1 MQKFIKFTKNSAA
14 IGSAV
19 FLAACGGGGSTPTAT
34 DTSVVYLSGFT
45 SNALTTEN
53 GRMGRYSGGPAD
65 GWNCTNSGTYCDGVR
80 ESATRYYAYYAYPT
94 SGVQQDLYSGI
105 FIQAP
110 GISANDIAV
119 PATLAGVSAANKT
132 KLNFKLGQNAEWYR
146 SSEKNFG
153 VLLTMSTKYSVK
165 DDNSAANCRIKL
177 WQVVTPSAQADTAYS
192 INLSDFRIIES
203 CGNPSLTT
211 AQILSSQTVVQLDF
225 QANAGGAR
233 IAATGSQAREGANTT
248 VTNDNADGFTA
259 TTISV
264 VAPITFN

>member
-19 FLAACGGGGSTPTAT
+19 LLAACGGGGSTPT
-34 DTSVVYLSGFT
+34 DTTVVYLSGFT
-45 SNALTTEN
+45 SDALTAQN

-65 GWNCTNSGTYCDGVR
+65 NWNCTNNANNENTFCAGVK

-110 GISANDIAV
+110 GISANDIAA
-119 PATLAGVSAANKT
+119 PATLTGVSAANKT
-132 KLNFKLGQNAEWYR
+132 KLNFKLGQNAEWHR

-153 VLLTMSTKYSVK
+153 VLLTMSTQYVV
-165 DDNSAANCRIKL
+165 NSANCRIKL
-177 WQVVTPSAQADTAYS
+177 WQVVTPTAQADTAYS

-203 CGNPSLTT
+203 CGNSSITT
-211 AQILSSQTVVQLDF
+211 AQVLANQTVVQLDF

-233 IAATGSQAREGANTT
+233 IAATGSQAREGANTS
-248 VTNDNADGFTA
+248 VTNDLGDGFTA

>member
-1 MQKFIKFTKNSAA
+1 MQKIIKFTKNSAA
-14 IGSAV
+14 LGTAV
-19 FLAACGGGGSTPTAT
+19 LLAACGGGGSTPTAT

-53 GRMGRYSGGPAD
+53 GRMGRYSGGPVD
-65 GWNCTNSGTYCDGVR
+65 GWACADDGRSYCAGVR
-80 ESATRYYAYYAYPT
+80 DTATRYYAYYAYPT
-94 SGVQQDLYSGI
+94 TGVQQDLYSGI

-119 PATLAGVSAANKT
+119 PATLAGVSVANKT
-132 KLNFKLGQNAEWYR
+132 KLNFKLGQNAEWHR

-153 VLLTMSTKYSVK
+153 VLLTMSTQYVV
-165 DDNSAANCRIKL
+165 NSANCRIKL
-177 WQVVTPSAQADTAYS
+177 WQVVTPTAQADTAYS
-192 INLSDFRIIES
+192 INLSDFRIIEN
-203 CGNPSLTT
+203 CGNNTLTA
-211 AQILSSQTVVQLDF
+211 AQVLANQTVVQLDF

-248 VTNDNADGFTA
+248 VTNDTADGFTA